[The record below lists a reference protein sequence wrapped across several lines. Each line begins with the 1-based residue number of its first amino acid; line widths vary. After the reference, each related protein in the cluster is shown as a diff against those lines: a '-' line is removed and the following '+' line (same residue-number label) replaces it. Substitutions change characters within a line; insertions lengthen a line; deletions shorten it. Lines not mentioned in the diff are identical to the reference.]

1 MILPSIDLRRGR
13 AVQLRSGKE
22 QVLDAGPPEPWL
34 QRFSRVGEVAVVDL
48 DAALGEGDNRALIR
62 TLCRQA
68 PCRVG
73 GGIRDLEAA
82 RATLDAGATKVVLGT
97 KANPELLRAL
107 PQDRVVAALDAED
120 GEVVIDGWRRRT
132 GQRVVER
139 LRALRDTVS
148 GFLVTCVEREGRMTG
163 LDLDYVKALR
173 AAAGD
178 RELVFAGGVA
188 SPADV
193 AALHDLGVDAQV
205 GMALYTGAF
214 SAAEGLIATLQEQPQ
229 GLWPTVVCDE
239 LGRALGLCWSSAKSL
254 RVALEEG
261 RGVYQSRRRGLWR
274 KGETSGN
281 TQELV
286 RVEVDCDRDA
296 LRFVVRQRGAGFCH
310 LGDEAC
316 WGAGRGLGALPARIR
331 AAADAVEERSY
342 TRRLL
347 ADPGFLRAKLLEE
360 AGELAAARGRAD
372 VAHEAADL
380 LYFAAVAMQRA
391 GTSFADVDR
400 ELELRSRRIT
410 RRSGAAKAEAEL

>member
-34 QRFSRVGEVAVVDL
+34 QRFARVGEVAVVDL

-62 TLCRQA
+62 SLCQQA

-82 RATLDAGATKVVLGT
+82 RAVLDAGATKVVLGT

-107 PQDRVVAALDAED
+107 PRERVVAALDAEG
-120 GEVVIDGWRRRT
+120 GEVVVDGWRRRT

-139 LRALRDTVS
+139 LRALQDTVS
-148 GFLVTCVEREGRMTG
+148 GFLVTCVEREGQMTG

-188 SPADV
+188 TPADV
-193 AALHDLGVDAQV
+193 AALHELGVDAQV

-214 SAAEGLIATLQEQPQ
+214 TAAEGLIATLQEQPQ

-254 RVALEEG
+254 QVALEEG

-274 KGETSGN
+274 KGEASGN

-331 AAADAVEERSY
+331 AAADAREERSY
-342 TRRLL
+342 TRKLL
-347 ADPGFLRAKLLEE
+347 GDPGFLGAKLLEE

-372 VAHEAADL
+372 VVHEAADL

-391 GTSFADVDR
+391 GASFADVDR

-410 RRSGAAKAEAEL
+410 RRPGAAKAEAAL